1 MRQLQ
6 VVLIK
11 LYLGSWAVIDIRHL
25 AYVLFVA

>member
-11 LYLGSWAVIDIRHL
+11 LYLGSWAVIDIDIDIDMCCL
-25 AYVLFVA
+25 